1 MADIDEKVEAL
12 EDQMAREDAVAK
24 ATEASVAAA
33 GADQADK
40 TSQKRNEAVRRK
52 AAKLLEEAARLTAQ
66 LDIGTADP
74 AKLNVENEVRAA
86 FDEFNEVYVSSAEDD
101 HKYIWIFRDP
111 HNEYGGRFVRRLQAL
126 GWKVVQGADKEAS
139 EHKYV
144 DGTRVVADCLLMKIR
159 IDRYV
164 VLQKRDRLLREAQQA
179 GVYANVFDIADQTG
193 VRVWDQND
201 MPDAVRQGMG
211 ETRGMSRRQAR
222 ALGQFHRRNQDG
234 SMNQMLKNG
243 SIPGLPPGVR
253 RVAPPSR

>member
-12 EDQMAREDAVAK
+12 EDQMAREEQVAK
-24 ATEASVAAA
+24 ATEESVAAA
-33 GADQADK
+33 GAEDK
-40 TSQKRNEAVRRK
+40 TSNKRQEAIRRK
-52 AAKLLEEAARLTAQ
+52 AAKLIEEAQRLTDQ
-66 LDIGTADP
+66 LDVGTADP
-74 AKLNVENEVRAA
+74 AKLNVENEVRSA
-86 FDEFNEVYVSSAEDD
+86 FDEFNEVYVSNQEEDF
-101 HKYIWIFRDP
+101 KYIWIFRDP

-126 GWKVVQGADKEAS
+126 GWKVVQGSDKEAI
-139 EHKYV
+139 EHKHV

-211 ETRGMSRRQAR
+211 ESQGMTRRQAR
-222 ALGQFHRRNQDG
+222 ALGQFHRRNRDG
-234 SMNQMLKNG
+234 SMNRMLKEG
-243 SIPGLPPGVR
+243 AIPGLPPGVR